1 MRERQAY
8 RRLPPVLPQQREV
21 ALAPLLLD
29 GLRRLPLHGVIERGV
44 VAANP
49 AKPALHGVNA
59 GVAVARAAGLDESAA
74 AHHGIVGTLQ
84 GVDPEAEL
92 DRKLDGA
99 APGGARSARG
109 WLACSRAEPM
119 PA

>member
-21 ALAPLLLD
+21 APAPLLLD
-29 GLRRLPLHGVIERGV
+29 RLRRLPLHGVIERGV

-49 AKPALHGVNA
+49 AKTALHGVNA

-74 AHHGIVGTLQ
+74 AHHGIVGTLE
-84 GVDPEAEL
+84 GVDAEAEL
-92 DRKLDGA
+92 DRKLDRVRRHGGQSQCA
-99 APGGARSARG
+99 ARQPE
-109 WLACSRAEPM
+109 L
-119 PA
+119 